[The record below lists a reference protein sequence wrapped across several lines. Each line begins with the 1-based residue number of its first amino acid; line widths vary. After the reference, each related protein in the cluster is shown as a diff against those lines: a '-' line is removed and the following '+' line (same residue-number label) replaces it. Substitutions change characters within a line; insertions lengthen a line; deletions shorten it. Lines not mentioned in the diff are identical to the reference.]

1 MTMTKEE
8 ALKHVVALLAM
19 NSRKAELGAER
30 TPFTFPSRDVD
41 GTTEDDID
49 DIDDIDDMEDIDDID
64 DTTAS
69 DIAYSTERANREAA
83 QALGIEQPY
92 IEKLEYYRTLLK

>member
-1 MTMTKEE
+1 MPTTKEE

-19 NSRKAELGAER
+19 NSRKAELRAER
-30 TPFTFPSRDVD
+30 NPFTFPSRDVD
-41 GTTEDDID
+41 GTTADDID
-49 DIDDIDDMEDIDDID
+49 DIDYIDDMDDID
-64 DTTAS
+64 DTSAS

>member
-19 NSRKAELGAER
+19 NSRKVELGAER

-41 GTTEDDID
+41 GTTAD

-83 QALGIEQPY
+83 QALGIEQAY